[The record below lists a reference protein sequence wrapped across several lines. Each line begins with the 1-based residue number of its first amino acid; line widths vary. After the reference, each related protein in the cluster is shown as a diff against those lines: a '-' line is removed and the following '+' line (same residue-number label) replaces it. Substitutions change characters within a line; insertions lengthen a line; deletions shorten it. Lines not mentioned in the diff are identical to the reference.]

1 MTTRWTESCS
11 GCTELVDGQNVNG
24 YPWDAKAKCY
34 VGSGC
39 RECGYTGKRRM
50 QFDEAADPIPMDV
63 LQRCDP
69 RMAGGRV
76 AWVPSGRDTSRTDTT
91 LMETIKKIDDQ
102 FREGWKP

>member
-1 MTTRWTESCS
+1 VSKATRWTESCS

-50 QFDEAADPIPMDV
+50 QFDEET
-63 LQRCDP
+63 
-69 RMAGGRV
+69 GGRF
-76 AWVPSGRDTSRTDTT
+76 ATPAK
-91 LMETIKKIDDQ
+91 ET
-102 FREGWKP
+102 P